1 MTSSPSI
8 PASGTGA
15 NPWPAA
21 RTAVVVSL
29 GRMRKIFPTKLP
41 PSLPLAAWIRKKIW
55 GGSTTQCRRWQW
67 EEQDTG
73 TCEVGQLRCHP
84 GPLGAG
90 RGGRA
95 RQHSREGEEDPGGL
109 LGPCPLS

>member
-1 MTSSPSI
+1 MASSPSI

-41 PSLPLAAWIRKKIW
+41 PSLPLAAWIRKKNL
-55 GGSTTQCRRWQW
+55 GRKHNPMQ
-67 EEQDTG
+67 
-73 TCEVGQLRCHP
+73 EVAVG
-84 GPLGAG
+84 GAG
-90 RGGRA
+90 HG
-95 RQHSREGEEDPGGL
+95 DM
-109 LGPCPLS
+109 